1 MKGPDEK
8 LLPINGYK
16 PIKTKPRPVPTP
28 LGDSGPEQS
37 ETDIEELSKS
47 NDTDPAYMHELET
60 FVSHSLKD
68 SDFEMVLN
76 EKVN

>member
-8 LLPINGYK
+8 LLPITGYK
-16 PIKTKPRPVPTP
+16 PIQTKPRQVPTP
-28 LGDSGPEQS
+28 VGDSGPVQA
-37 ETDIEELSKS
+37 ETDIEEFSKS
-47 NDTDPAYMHELET
+47 DDTDPAYMHELET

-68 SDFEMVLN
+68 SDFEMVLT